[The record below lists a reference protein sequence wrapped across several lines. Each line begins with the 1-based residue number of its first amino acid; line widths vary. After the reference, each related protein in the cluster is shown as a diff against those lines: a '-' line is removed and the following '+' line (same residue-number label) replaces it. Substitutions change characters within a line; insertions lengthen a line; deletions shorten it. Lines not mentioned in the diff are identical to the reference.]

1 MKRLVKIVLVLAI
14 FGILLATIAIAAT
27 TYNYEK
33 TKSGQNIPAENAISS
48 TKVPYSAIFGTIDRD
63 GKKFPSG
70 SYGEIS
76 NVSFKLPV
84 DANVYVTSS
93 GLMHG
98 ENATDTN
105 LYFKIDGWAPDWEF
119 NWFHRS
125 PYYSPFEI
133 SQLYPKMKAGKH
145 TISVWSD
152 NFDEDTTFYNLIIT
166 VIVNQNGKITEKS
179 TG

>member
-1 MKRLVKIVLVLAI
+1 MKKLVKIGLVLAI

-27 TYNYEK
+27 QNTNGK
-33 TKSGQNIPAENAISS
+33 TISS

-63 GKKFPSG
+63 GKEFDNG
-70 SYGEIS
+70 SFGEIS
-76 NVSFKLPV
+76 NVSFNLPV

-93 GLMHG
+93 GLMYG
-98 ENATDTN
+98 ETGTVTN
-105 LYFKIDGWAPDWEF
+105 LYFKIDGWAGDWESNPF
-119 NWFHRS
+119 NRS

-145 TISVWSD
+145 TISVWCN
-152 NFDEDTTFYNLIIT
+152 NFEEDTTIYNLIIT
-166 VIVNQNGKITEKS
+166 VIANQNGKITEKS

>member
-1 MKRLVKIVLVLAI
+1 MLAI
-14 FGILLATIAIAAT
+14 ISILLATIAVAAT

-33 TKSGQNIPAENAISS
+33 KKSDQNGPAEKEISS

-63 GKKFPSG
+63 GKEFAKG
-70 SYGEIS
+70 SFGEIS
-76 NVSFKLPV
+76 NVSFNLPV

-98 ENATDTN
+98 EKSTDTN
-105 LYFKIDGWAPDWEF
+105 LYFKIDGWAGDWES
-119 NWFHRS
+119 NPFHRS
-125 PYYSPFEI
+125 PYFTPFEI

-145 TISVWSD
+145 TISVWCD
-152 NFDEDTTFYNLIIT
+152 NFEEDTTISNLIIT
-166 VIVNQNGKITEKS
+166 VIANQNGKITEKS